1 MAVVEQRQLPV
12 LDVVVPNLQA
22 ATDDWSNSSSLFAS
36 MNSTLDGLRVLIA
49 QLPATECADA
59 ATANKPL
66 HGCSCSYAASTWIVL
81 VPFT

>member
-49 QLPATECADA
+49 QLPAIECADA
-59 ATANKPL
+59 ATAEPL
-66 HGCSCSYAASTWIVL
+66 HARHAAAVMQRAPRWL
-81 VPFT
+81 